1 VATLRLA
8 LAQMN
13 AVVGG
18 FAQNVETLGR
28 FRAQGA
34 LVGADVVVT
43 PELSLM
49 GYPPEDLLLKEG
61 FIEAS
66 TQALFDLSKSDNL
79 PPILVGTVMA
89 EGVNGVLLAPTS
101 DGRDAVRLFEDEER
115 RSHIGNVLVA
125 LGDEGVVATATKR
138 LLPNYDVF
146 DERRYFH
153 PGVGPQTIVNIRG
166 VAVGMMVCEDVWTSN
181 GPAAELAK
189 QGATLLVVAN
199 ASPYARGRREER
211 EAMLRERA
219 IETNCPIA
227 YVNLVGGQD
236 ELVFDGQSMAVNAK
250 GEVIAR
256 ASAFSEELLVCEL
269 EARESAVGVPMETLY
284 ALTPRPARAS
294 HVNHMEEPLGEAHEI
309 YEALVMGTRD
319 YLRKNGFREAIVAV
333 SGGVDSSLVAAIAVD
348 AVGARAVRGFSMP
361 SRYSSEGSVDDA
373 LELANR
379 LDIDVTTLPIEL
391 EHEVFTSSL
400 NDVLDGGPQGLT
412 DENLQSRIRA
422 VLMMAISNAT
432 GAIVLTTGNKSEM
445 AVGYSTLYGDS
456 AGGFAVIK
464 DVPKTLVYELCHYRN
479 ALARRVGDPE
489 PIPVAVL
496 EKAPSAEL
504 RPDQRDDQSL
514 PPYEVLDPLL
524 ELYVEEDATAEE
536 IIALGY
542 DRALVTRITRLVD
555 RSEYKRR
562 QMPPGVRISKKAF
575 GRDRRMPITNA
586 FHPEA

>member
-1 VATLRLA
+1 MATLRLA

-34 LVGADVVVT
+34 LVGADLVLT

-66 TQALFDLSKSDNL
+66 AQALFDLSKSDNV
-79 PPILVGTVMA
+79 PPILVGTVMPD
-89 EGVNGVLLAPTS
+89 GTNGVTLAPSS
-101 DGRDAVRLFEDEER
+101 DGRDAVRTADDEEH
-115 RSHIGNVLVA
+115 RSHVANVLVA
-125 LGDEGVVATATKR
+125 LGDAGVVATATKR

-153 PGVGPQTIVNIRG
+153 PGIGPQTIVNVRG
-166 VAVGMMVCEDVWTSN
+166 IAVGLLVCEDVWTSH
-181 GPAAELAK
+181 GPAAELAA

-219 IETNCPIA
+219 VETNCPIA

-269 EARESAVGVPMETLY
+269 EARESTVGVPLETLY
-284 ALTPRPARAS
+284 ARSESKARAS
-294 HVNHMEEPLGEAHEI
+294 HVNHLEEPLDEVHEI

-319 YLRKNGFREAIVAV
+319 YLRKNGFREAILAV

-361 SRYSSEGSVDDA
+361 SRYSSEGSEEDA
-373 LELANR
+373 RELAAR
-379 LDIDVTTLPIEL
+379 LDIDVTTLPIED
-391 EHEVFTSSL
+391 EHAVFTSSL
-400 NDVLDGGPQGLT
+400 ADVLLGGPVGLT

-464 DVPKTLVYELCHYRN
+464 DVPKTLVYQLCHYRN

-489 PIPVAVL
+489 PIPLSVL
-496 EKAPSAEL
+496 EKPPSAEL
-504 RPDQRDDQSL
+504 RPGQRDDQSL

-542 DRALVTRITRLVD
+542 DRALVTRITLLVD

-586 FHPEA
+586 FHPED

>member
-1 VATLRLA
+1 MATLRLA

-28 FRAQGA
+28 FRAQAA
-34 LVGADVVVT
+34 LVGADLVLT

-66 TQALFDLSKSDNL
+66 AQALFDLSKADNL
-79 PPILVGTVMA
+79 PPILVGTVMPDGA
-89 EGVNGVLLAPTS
+89 NGVTLAPPS
-101 DGRDAVRLFEDEER
+101 DGRDAVRFFDDEES
-115 RSHIGNVLVA
+115 RSHVANVLVA

-146 DERRYFH
+146 DERRYFY
-153 PGVGPQTIVNIRG
+153 PGVGPQTIVNVRG
-166 VAVGMMVCEDVWTSN
+166 IAVGMLVCEDVWTSN
-181 GPAAELAK
+181 GPAAALAHE
-189 QGATLLVVAN
+189 GATLLVVAN
-199 ASPYARGRREER
+199 ASPYARGRREDR

-219 IETNCPIA
+219 LETNCPIA

-269 EARESAVGVPMETLY
+269 EARGSTVGIPIETLY
-284 ALTPRPARAS
+284 ARDESRARAS
-294 HVNHMEEPLGEAHEI
+294 HVNHLEEPLGETEEI

-319 YLRKNGFREAIVAV
+319 YLRKNGFREAIVAL

-379 LDIDVTTLPIEL
+379 LDIEVTTLPIEE
-391 EHEVFTSSL
+391 EHEVFSSSL
-400 NDVLDGGPQGLT
+400 SEVLDGGPEGLT

-464 DVPKTLVYELCHYRN
+464 DVPKTLVYELCRYRN

-489 PIPVAVL
+489 PIPTAVL

-536 IIALGY
+536 IIAMGY

-586 FHPEA
+586 FRPEA

>member
-1 VATLRLA
+1 
-8 LAQMN
+8 MN

-34 LVGADVVVT
+34 LVGADLVVT

-61 FIEAS
+61 FIEAGA
-66 TQALFDLSKSDNL
+66 QALFDLSKSDNL
-79 PPILVGTVMA
+79 PPILVGTVMPD
-89 EGVNGVLLAPTS
+89 GTNGVTLAPSS
-101 DGRDAVRLFEDEER
+101 DGRDAVRDFDDEER
-115 RSHIGNVLVA
+115 RAHIANVLVA
-125 LGDEGVVATATKR
+125 LGDAGVVATATKR

-153 PGVGPQTIVNIRG
+153 PGIGPQTIVNVRG
-166 VAVGMMVCEDVWTSN
+166 VAVGMLVCEDVWTRN
-181 GPAAELAK
+181 GPAAELAA

-219 IETNCPIA
+219 LETNCPIA

-236 ELVFDGQSMAVNAK
+236 ELVFDGQSMAVNAQ

-269 EARESAVGVPMETLY
+269 EARESSVGVPLETLY
-284 ALTPRPARAS
+284 ARNESKARAS
-294 HVNHMEEPLGEAHEI
+294 HLNHLEEPLDEVQEI

-333 SGGVDSSLVAAIAVD
+333 SGGVDSSLVATIAVD

-373 LELANR
+373 LDLANR
-379 LDIDVTTLPIEL
+379 LDIEVTTLPIED

-400 NDVLDGGPQGLT
+400 ADVLVGGPVGLT

-464 DVPKTLVYELCHYRN
+464 DVPKTLVYQLCHYRN
-479 ALARRVGDPE
+479 ALARRDGDPE
-489 PIPVAVL
+489 PIPLSVL
-496 EKAPSAEL
+496 EKPPSAEL

-586 FHPEA
+586 FHPED

>member
-1 VATLRLA
+1 
-8 LAQMN
+8 MN

-34 LVGADVVVT
+34 LVGADLVVT

-66 TQALFDLSKSDNL
+66 AQALFDLSKSDNL
-79 PPILVGTVMA
+79 PPILVGTVMPDGA
-89 EGVNGVLLAPTS
+89 YGVTLAPAS
-101 DGRDAVRLFEDEER
+101 DGRDAVRIFDDEEH
-115 RSHIGNVLVA
+115 RSHVANVLVA

-153 PGVGPQTIVNIRG
+153 PGTGPQTIVNVRG
-166 VAVGMMVCEDVWTSN
+166 IAVGMLVCEDVWTRN

-211 EAMLRERA
+211 EAMLRARA
-219 IETNCPIA
+219 LETNCPIA

-236 ELVFDGQSMAVNAK
+236 ELVFDGQSVAVNAK

-269 EARESAVGVPMETLY
+269 EARESLVGTPLETFY
-284 ALTPRPARAS
+284 ARDETRARAS
-294 HVNHMEEPLGEAHEI
+294 HVNHLEEPLGEAHEI

-319 YLRKNGFREAIVAV
+319 YLRKNGFREAIVAL

-373 LELANR
+373 LELADR
-379 LDIDVTTLPIEL
+379 LDIEVTTLPIED
-391 EHEVFTSSL
+391 EHEVFASSL
-400 NDVLDGGPQGLT
+400 LGVLAGRPEGLT

-464 DVPKTLVYELCHYRN
+464 DVPKTLVYELCRYRN
-479 ALARRVGDPE
+479 SLARSVGDAE

-514 PPYEVLDPLL
+514 PPYDVLDPLL
-524 ELYVEEDATAEE
+524 ELYVEDDATAEE
-536 IIALGY
+536 IIEMGF

-586 FHPEA
+586 FYAEA

>member
-1 VATLRLA
+1 
-8 LAQMN
+8 MN

-18 FAQNVETLGR
+18 FAQNVETLAR
-28 FRAQGA
+28 FRAQAA
-34 LVGADVVVT
+34 LVGADLVLT

-66 TQALFDLSKSDNL
+66 AQALFDLAKAENL
-79 PPILVGTVMA
+79 PPILVGTAVPDGTF
-89 EGVNGVLLAPTS
+89 GVKLAPAS
-101 DGRDAVRLFEDEER
+101 DGRDAARDLDAAMHR
-115 RSHIGNVLVA
+115 HIANVLVA
-125 LGDEGVVATATKR
+125 VADDGVVATATKR

-153 PGVGPQTIVNIRG
+153 PGVGPQTIVNVRG
-166 VAVGMMVCEDVWTSN
+166 VAVGLLVCEDLWTSN
-181 GPAAELAK
+181 GPALELAEA
-189 QGATLLVVAN
+189 GATVLVVAN
-199 ASPYARGRREER
+199 ASPYARGRRADR
-211 EAMLRERA
+211 EAILRERA
-219 IETNCPIA
+219 LETNCAIA

-236 ELVFDGQSMAVNAK
+236 ELVFDGQSTAVNRHGA
-250 GEVIAR
+250 VVAR
-256 ASAFSEELLVCEL
+256 ASAFSEELLMCEL
-269 EARESAVGVPMETLY
+269 ESPESDVGVRIESRY
-284 ALTPRPARAS
+284 VRDESRVRAAP
-294 HVNHMEEPLGEAHEI
+294 VNHVEEPLAEIKEI

-319 YLRKNGFREAIVAV
+319 YLRKNGFREAIVAL

-348 AVGARAVRGFSMP
+348 AVGARAVRGFAMP
-361 SRYSSEGSVDDA
+361 SRYSSEGSLADA
-373 LELANR
+373 EELSRR
-379 LDIDVTTLPIEL
+379 LDFEISTVPIEDA
-391 EHEVFTSSL
+391 HETFTRTL
-400 NDVLDGGPQGLT
+400 GEVLVDEPEGLT
-412 DENLQSRIRA
+412 DENLQSRIRG

-445 AVGYSTLYGDS
+445 AVGYSTLYGDT

-464 DVPKTLVYELCHYRN
+464 DVPKTLVYELCRYRN
-479 ALARRVGDPE
+479 AMARADGDPE
-489 PIPVAVL
+489 PIPESVL

-504 RPDQRDDQSL
+504 RADQRDDQSL

-524 ELYVEEDATAEE
+524 ELYVEDDATAEE

-562 QMPPGVRISKKAF
+562 QTPPGVRISKKAF

-586 FHPEA
+586 FRPEA

>member
-1 VATLRLA
+1 
-8 LAQMN
+8 MN

-18 FAQNVETLGR
+18 FVQNVETLGR
-28 FRAQGA
+28 FRAQAA
-34 LVGADVVVT
+34 LVGADLVLT

-66 TQALFDLSKSDNL
+66 AQAIADLAKGENL
-79 PPILVGTVMA
+79 PPILVGTVA
-89 EGVNGVLLAPTS
+89 QEGTSGVTLAPSS
-101 DGRDAVRLFEDEER
+101 DGRDAVRVFEDDR
-115 RSHIGNVLVA
+115 PSHIANVLVA
-125 LGDEGVVATATKR
+125 LGDDGVVATATKR

-153 PGVGPQTIVNIRG
+153 PGLGPHSIVNVRG
-166 VAVGMMVCEDVWTSN
+166 IAVGLLVCEDIWTSN
-181 GPAAELAK
+181 GPAAALARE
-189 QGATLLVVAN
+189 GATLIVVAN
-199 ASPYARGRREER
+199 ASPYARGRRSER

-219 IETNCPIA
+219 VETNCPIA

-250 GEVIAR
+250 GEVVAR
-256 ASAFSEELLVCEL
+256 ASAFSEEMLICEL
-269 EARESAVGVPMETLY
+269 EARESAVGFPLETFY
-284 ALTPRPARAS
+284 ARDESKARAS
-294 HVNHMEEPLGEAHEI
+294 HVNHLEEPLGEVEEI
-309 YEALVMGTRD
+309 YGALVMGTRD
-319 YLRKNGFREAIVAV
+319 YLRKNGFREAIVAL
-333 SGGVDSSLVAAIAVD
+333 SGGVDSSLVASIAVD
-348 AVGARAVRGFSMP
+348 AVGARAVRGFTMP
-361 SRYSSEGSVDDA
+361 SRYSSDHSISDA
-373 LELANR
+373 LDLASR
-379 LDIDVTTLPIEL
+379 LDIEIMSLPIE
-391 EHEVFTSSL
+391 EAHEIFSSSL
-400 NDVLDGGPQGLT
+400 YEVLDGSPKGLT

-464 DVPKTLVYELCHYRN
+464 DVPKTLVYELCRYRN
-479 ALARRVGDPE
+479 EKAANDGDPE
-489 PIPVAVL
+489 PIPETVL
-496 EKAPSAEL
+496 TKPPSAEL
-504 RPDQRDDQSL
+504 RADQRDDQSL
-514 PPYEVLDPLL
+514 PPYELLDALL
-524 ELYVEEDATAEE
+524 ELYVEQDATAEE

-542 DRALVTRITRLVD
+542 DRALVTHITRLVD

-586 FHPEA
+586 FRPEE